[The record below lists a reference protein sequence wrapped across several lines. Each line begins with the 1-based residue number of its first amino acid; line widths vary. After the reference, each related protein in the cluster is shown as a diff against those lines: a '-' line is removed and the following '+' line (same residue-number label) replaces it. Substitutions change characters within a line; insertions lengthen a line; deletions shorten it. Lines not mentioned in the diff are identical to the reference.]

1 MADVPFLE
9 EIAPG
14 HRQVERLLVCGAVN
28 TDGEPL
34 VGVVVEAV
42 AGHGSTPLVTL
53 MRAGEARMLAGQL
66 LDVADW
72 CDRDAEPPEGNDG

>member
-1 MADVPFLE
+1 
-9 EIAPG
+9 
-14 HRQVERLLVCGAVN
+14 
-28 TDGEPL
+28 
-34 VGVVVEAV
+34 
-42 AGHGSTPLVTL
+42 